1 MPPPPIPG
9 ELPRGQYSPY
19 PPGYGVYGGAAYQQE
34 VTSRQ
39 RPATSFHP
47 GYSDEAYREQE
58 ARQHRSRGEVY
69 QTHPSVPW
77 PQSQSQPYGRPTSAS
92 TSRTRPLTG
101 PPADGRVYGSPMDY
115 PRSPVQMNGHGPRPI
130 YQDQISYG
138 HHPRSPSS
146 NYRRE
151 PSPSHGP
158 PPRSAPPF
166 EHYHMR
172 QPDGP
177 PSAGPTSRDRIMH
190 GPPALPT
197 FYARQDAEDGAPGV
211 SPRLA
216 PSPYTSPSGTKQAS
230 AKSSVVLP
238 SISTLHSPMPVP
250 IRTDSMG
257 KISSDSAA
265 NSPATTPGGTRP
277 TNKMGLGHLVD

>member
-1 MPPPPIPG
+1 
-9 ELPRGQYSPY
+9 
-19 PPGYGVYGGAAYQQE
+19 
-34 VTSRQ
+34 
-39 RPATSFHP
+39 
-47 GYSDEAYREQE
+47 
-58 ARQHRSRGEVY
+58 
-69 QTHPSVPW
+69 
-77 PQSQSQPYGRPTSAS
+77 
-92 TSRTRPLTG
+92 
-101 PPADGRVYGSPMDY
+101 
-115 PRSPVQMNGHGPRPI
+115 
-130 YQDQISYG
+130 
-138 HHPRSPSS
+138 
-146 NYRRE
+146 
-151 PSPSHGP
+151 
-158 PPRSAPPF
+158 
-166 EHYHMR
+166 
-172 QPDGP
+172 
-177 PSAGPTSRDRIMH
+177 MH